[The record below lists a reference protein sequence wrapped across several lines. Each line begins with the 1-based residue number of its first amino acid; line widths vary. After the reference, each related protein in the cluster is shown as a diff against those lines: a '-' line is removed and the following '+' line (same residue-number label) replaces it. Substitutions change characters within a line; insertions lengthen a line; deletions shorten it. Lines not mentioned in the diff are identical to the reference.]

1 MATKVLVVD
10 DERTITDGLTFNLK
24 KEGFEVI
31 PAYNGEDAL
40 SLFEEHKPD
49 IVILDIMLP
58 GLDGFTVCRIL
69 RKQSSVPI
77 IMLTARAEKSERL
90 LGFEAGADDY
100 VVKPFFTDEVA
111 ARIRAILRR
120 GREVREG
127 EGAITV
133 EGITIDPGRRVVE
146 KDSQQIEMSRKE
158 FDLLYELARTRGRVH
173 SRQSLLSK
181 VWGEDSYI
189 DPHTVDVHICRLR
202 DKLEDDPRKP
212 SLILTVRGVG
222 YKMAEPSRE

>member
-31 PAYNGEDAL
+31 PAYNGEDAI
-40 SLFEEHKPD
+40 SLFEEHRPD

-100 VVKPFFTDEVA
+100 VVKPFFTDEIA

-146 KDSQQIEMSRKE
+146 KDSTQIEMSRKE

-222 YKMAEPSRE
+222 YKMAEPA

>member
-24 KEGFEVI
+24 KEGFEVV
-31 PAYNGEDAL
+31 PAYNGEDAI

-77 IMLTARAEKSERL
+77 IMLTARAEKSDRL

-100 VVKPFFTDEVA
+100 VVKPFFTDEIA

-120 GREVREG
+120 GRDVQHG

-146 KDSQQIEMSRKE
+146 KDSRQIEMSRKE
-158 FDLLYELARTRGRVH
+158 FDLLY
-173 SRQSLLSK
+173 K

-222 YKMAEPSRE
+222 YKMAEPA

>member
-1 MATKVLVVD
+1 MATKALVVD
-10 DERTITDGLTFNLK
+10 DERAIADGLAFNLK
-24 KEGFEVI
+24 KEGFDVVC
-31 PAYNGEDAL
+31 AYNGEQAL
-40 SLFEEHKPD
+40 EVFAETKPD

-69 RKQSSVPI
+69 RKESQVPV
-77 IMLTARAEKSERL
+77 IMLTARSDKGERL

-100 VVKPFFTDEVA
+100 VVKPFFSDEIA

-120 GREVREG
+120 GHAGDAAESPIVLD
-127 EGAITV
+127 
-133 EGITIDPGRRVVE
+133 GISIDPGRRLVLKDGSVV
-146 KDSQQIEMSRKE
+146 EMSRKE

-173 SRQSLLSK
+173 SRQSLLSN

-202 DKLEDDPRKP
+202 DKLEPDPRKP
-212 SLILTVRGVG
+212 ELILTVRGIG
-222 YKMAEPSRE
+222 YKLAEPA

>member
-31 PAYNGEDAL
+31 PAYNGEDAI

-222 YKMAEPSRE
+222 YKMAEPS

>member
-31 PAYNGEDAL
+31 PAYNGEDAI

-100 VVKPFFTDEVA
+100 VVKPFFADEVA

-146 KDSQQIEMSRKE
+146 KDAQQIEMSRKE

-222 YKMAEPSRE
+222 YKMAEPS

>member
-24 KEGFEVI
+24 KEGFEVV
-31 PAYNGEDAL
+31 PAYNGEDAI

-90 LGFEAGADDY
+90 LA
-100 VVKPFFTDEVA
+100 
-111 ARIRAILRR
+111 
-120 GREVREG
+120 
-127 EGAITV
+127 
-133 EGITIDPGRRVVE
+133 
-146 KDSQQIEMSRKE
+146 SRP
-158 FDLLYELARTRGRVH
+158 AQMTM
-173 SRQSLLSK
+173 
-181 VWGEDSYI
+181 W
-189 DPHTVDVHICRLR
+189 
-202 DKLEDDPRKP
+202 
-212 SLILTVRGVG
+212 
-222 YKMAEPSRE
+222 

>member
-31 PAYNGEDAL
+31 PAYNGEDAI

-146 KDSQQIEMSRKE
+146 KDAQQIEMSRKE

-222 YKMAEPSRE
+222 YKMAEPS

>member
-24 KEGFEVI
+24 KEGFEVV
-31 PAYNGEDAL
+31 PAYNGEDAI

-100 VVKPFFTDEVA
+100 VVKPFFTDEIA

-120 GREVREG
+120 GREVQHG

-133 EGITIDPGRRVVE
+133 EGITIDPARRVVE
-146 KDSQQIEMSRKE
+146 KDSRQIEMSRKE

-222 YKMAEPSRE
+222 YKMAEPA

>member
-1 MATKVLVVD
+1 
-10 DERTITDGLTFNLK
+10 
-24 KEGFEVI
+24 
-31 PAYNGEDAL
+31 
-40 SLFEEHKPD
+40 
-49 IVILDIMLP
+49 
-58 GLDGFTVCRIL
+58 
-69 RKQSSVPI
+69 
-77 IMLTARAEKSERL
+77 MLTARAEKSARL

-146 KDSQQIEMSRKE
+146 KDSRQIEMSRKE

-222 YKMAEPSRE
+222 YKMAEPS

>member
-222 YKMAEPSRE
+222 YKMAEPS

>member
-31 PAYNGEDAL
+31 PAYNGEDAI

-146 KDSQQIEMSRKE
+146 KDSRQIEMSRKE

-222 YKMAEPSRE
+222 YKMAEPS